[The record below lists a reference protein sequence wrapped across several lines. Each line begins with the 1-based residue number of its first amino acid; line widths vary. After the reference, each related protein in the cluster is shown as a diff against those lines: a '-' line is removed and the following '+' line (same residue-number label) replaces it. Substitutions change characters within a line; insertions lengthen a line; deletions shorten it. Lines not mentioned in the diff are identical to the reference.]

1 MGDFHRTNL
10 SDPWA
15 TVKGAAR
22 LLVQPLDSTFPDE
35 INDVIITASG
45 GTQYDAVGD
54 WEDLG
59 ATKTGVTISTNNAE
73 ETLDVDQI
81 LGDIASDPV
90 NWEAT
95 VSTALAE
102 NTLEHIQLAWEGSDI
117 DTNTTPTPDERSMG
131 YGQPTEY
138 TQRQLAVAYKNK
150 SDLIRV
156 IVFRKVQL
164 QPVESAFTFNKTGEQ
179 ITIPI
184 QLKAL
189 ADDTVEDVRS
199 RFFVVYEQVGA

>member
-1 MGDFHRTNL
+1 MGEFLRTNL

-22 LLVQPLDSTFPDE
+22 LLVQPVDSPFPDE
-35 INDVIITASG
+35 INDIIVLASG
-45 GTQYDAVGD
+45 GTQYDAQGD

-59 ATKTGVTISTNNAE
+59 ATKTGITISTNNAE

-81 LGDIASDPV
+81 KGDISSDPV

-95 VSTALAE
+95 LSTALAE
-102 NTLEHIQLAWEGSDI
+102 NTLEHIQFAWEGSDI
-117 DTNTTPTPDERSMG
+117 ATNTTPTPDERSMG
-131 YGQPTEY
+131 FGQAESY
-138 TQRQLAVAYKNK
+138 TQNQVAVLFK
-150 SDLIRV
+150 SKENLIRA
-156 IVFRKVQL
+156 IVFRKMQL

-179 ITIPI
+179 ITIPV

-189 ADDTVEDVRS
+189 ADDSVEDVKA
-199 RFFVVYEQVGA
+199 RFFTIFEQVGA